1 MDLSLQSAFLAEMS
15 TLLILLAGAVLLYS
29 SFREKYLVPWIAG
42 WSVFTLSKV
51 FVALSLAGSH
61 ALLWTALANS
71 FYVVAVGLFA
81 TAVFFYVSEQALIWP
96 AFGALTVAIP
106 LELASVRDAGEA
118 ETAMTAGADI
128 IDLKDPQSGAL
139 GALDLKTI
147 ASCVRSIARRAP
159 VSATVGDLP
168 LDGETIRDAV
178 LATAASGVDYV
189 KLGLFPGGDARAC
202 LRLLEAERSRVHL
215 ILVLFADA
223 LPDFDAVGEAA
234 RIGAAGVMLD
244 TAGKSGGSLL
254 DHLSLD
260 TLARFVAAAK
270 GEGLTVG
277 LAGSLKANHVPQL
290 LGLGPDQAARY
301 LNDEIARWGPLVQA
315 SGVQTQQ

>member
-106 LELASVRDAGEA
+106 LELAYILWRPYRAMHYFALILCWLGSLTASAQLVRFSWGRLNKGRWLLALMLLLIHLDTVGSSHLVVGTDMLFDLLLGISMMTIVLDDSRTQVRRLDALNTITHQISDSREFEPTVGTILEELRKITRA
-118 ETAMTAGADI
+118 KASWFRMLEGDR
-128 IDLKDPQSGAL
+128 
-139 GALDLKTI
+139 LDL
-147 ASCVRSIARRAP
+147 
-159 VSATVGDLP
+159 
-168 LDGETIRDAV
+168 
-178 LATAASGVDYV
+178 
-189 KLGLFPGGDARAC
+189 
-202 LRLLEAERSRVHL
+202 
-215 ILVLFADA
+215 
-223 LPDFDAVGEAA
+223 
-234 RIGAAGVMLD
+234 
-244 TAGKSGGSLL
+244 
-254 DHLSLD
+254 
-260 TLARFVAAAK
+260 
-270 GEGLTVG
+270 
-277 LAGSLKANHVPQL
+277 
-290 LGLGPDQAARY
+290 
-301 LNDEIARWGPLVQA
+301 
-315 SGVQTQQ
+315 